1 MWRRRGLKARSSER
15 SVKEPTERTF
25 GVRRVKRPACV
36 CSWPLG
42 SRRPVG
48 QSAVCPTC
56 EDCGPGSPTLHN
68 DQNPLHCDRG
78 SALSHCRTA
87 ARRWPIRRP
96 GAAGGRG
103 ETGSSRRLVAAP
115 IVWRLAW
122 AGNRSPLLRGASR
135 EREGLRVG
143 DPGQRAT
150 AAPHR
155 RVRTASNRKQGGQ
168 WLEDDALVSR
178 KPCDS
183 AVSSTTMSHSSM

>member
-1 MWRRRGLKARSSER
+1 MPSGKPSFVDFFGSAGGCAGGEDVNSGRFGRGRGGWAGLWRRRGLKARSSER
-15 SVKEPTERTF
+15 SVKESTERTF

-56 EDCGPGSPTLHN
+56 EDCGPGSPTPHN
-68 DQNPLHCDRG
+68 DQNPPHCDRG

-122 AGNRSPLLRGASR
+122 ADRGA
-135 EREGLRVG
+135 G
-143 DPGQRAT
+143 
-150 AAPHR
+150 
-155 RVRTASNRKQGGQ
+155 
-168 WLEDDALVSR
+168 
-178 KPCDS
+178 
-183 AVSSTTMSHSSM
+183 